1 MANYIPLVIQIK
13 ILCRLPAKSLIR
25 FRSVSKDWKS
35 LIDSSNFNSDFI
47 VHQARRKRL
56 LLWSDYT
63 HNDCIVDVDDSIP
76 QQKIS
81 LSHPLS
87 FNRFYCRLRK
97 RKQMKFVGCSYG
109 LLCYAGRY
117 LSSEDDD
124 YFNCYVIWNPT
135 IRKSVV
141 INALYNKRIY
151 VGFGVCPNTL
161 DPKIVRINIIHV
173 SRDDVQYDDNKDK
186 VWRVEVFTL
195 RGRVWR
201 SPLTKLPR
209 KWLKIDLYRK
219 GTGYKTPL
227 VINGFIY
234 WCAYS
239 NSTNMVVFFD
249 LGSEE
254 FAKVQVPSYLY
265 NTFDIFK
272 LRNSLGVVGIDREEV
287 HNVCLLDHVSKSF
300 IKLYTFTL
308 PKMWSWSKILGFRDD
323 EQLIII
329 KRDNDAHG
337 SEFVAYDPNLKH
349 FNGLKNDVSCFT
361 FTSYSESLLL
371 LDQSGTLDDDDDDE
385 GDVAHTTRFLD
396 HQR

>member
-1 MANYIPLVIQIK
+1 MANFIPLVLQIK
-13 ILCRLPAKSLIR
+13 ILCRILCRLPAKSLIR
-25 FRSVSKDWKS
+25 FRSVSKEWKS
-35 LIDSSNFNSDFI
+35 LIDSSEFNSDFI
-47 VHQARRKRL
+47 VHQAPRKRL
-56 LLWSDYT
+56 LFWCEYT
-63 HNDCIVDVDDSIP
+63 HNDCIVDDDDSIP

-87 FNRFYCRLRK
+87 FNRFYDRSLN
-97 RKQMKFVGCSYG
+97 RKQMEFVGCSYG
-109 LLCYAGRY
+109 LLCYAGSY
-117 LSSEDDD
+117 LSEDDD
-124 YFNCYVIWNPT
+124 YFNRYVIWNPT

-141 INALYNKRIY
+141 IDALYNKRIY

-161 DPKIVRINIIHV
+161 DPKI
-173 SRDDVQYDDNKDK
+173 K

-195 RGRVWR
+195 SGGVWR
-201 SPLTKLPR
+201 SSLTKLPR
-209 KWLKIDLYRK
+209 KWLNIDLYYH
-219 GTGYKTPL
+219 GIGYKTPL

-239 NSTNMVVFFD
+239 NSTNTVVFFD

-287 HNVCLLDHVSKSF
+287 HNVCLMDHVSKSF

-308 PKMWSWSKILGFRDD
+308 PKMCSWSKVLGFRDN
-323 EQLIII
+323 EQLIIV
-329 KRDNDAHG
+329 KSDDAHG

-349 FNGLKNDVSCFT
+349 FNGLGNDVSCST
-361 FTSYSESLLL
+361 FTSYTESLIL
-371 LDQSGTLDDDDDDE
+371 LDQSGTLNDDDDE
-385 GDVAHTTRFLD
+385 GDDGHTTRFLD